1 MIGKKLDDVPDEHS
15 FKLKSGKQVKNLYE
29 LALDLA
35 GMDDETF
42 QHHVN
47 DEKNDFRSWI
57 LEIVNDEHLAD
68 KLSKVKDRKKM
79 AKLVDKRVLQL
90 EQEKNH
96 REKIAKDG
104 FKWGVREFGIG
115 LVTGLFIGFVLLKAM
130 GSI

>member
-79 AKLVDKRVLQL
+79 ANTTCLSAGGRRMQKRV
-90 EQEKNH
+90 
-96 REKIAKDG
+96 I
-104 FKWGVREFGIG
+104 WPG
-115 LVTGLFIGFVLLKAM
+115 LNQR
-130 GSI
+130 

>member
-1 MIGKKLDDVPDEHS
+1 MNWKKLEDVPEEHS
-15 FKLKSGKQVKNLYE
+15 FRLKDGKQVKSLYE
-29 LALDLA
+29 LALELA
-35 GMDDETF
+35 GMDDDTF

-47 DEKNDFRSWI
+47 DSKNDFRNWI
-57 LEIVNDEHLAD
+57 LDIVKDEHLAD
-68 KLSKVKDRKKM
+68 KLSKVKDRKRM
-79 AKLVDKRVLQL
+79 AKLFDKRVLQL

-96 REKIAKDG
+96 REKIAKEG